1 MCANRLRVAIGC
13 GGMLVCMVTSPLL
26 LSAQEKAQSAADA
39 KPADKSP
46 AAPPLTNPTD
56 SALPTL
62 DQLMKVPVT
71 TLAPGD
77 VDIRPKLQPPAADDQ
92 SAERGMQ
99 NFASFNCVG
108 CHMGNGGGGMG
119 PALSNHAFIYGAAPE
134 NIFLSIYQGR
144 PNGMPAWGTVLPED
158 AIWDL
163 VAYIGNLSD
172 APTSQWGS
180 TTSSSSPDIEQ
191 VPLETKAVPNPWQYT
206 QKFSKGQNP
215 QH

>member
-1 MCANRLRVAIGC
+1 MRPNKLKGAIVC
-13 GGMLVCMVTSPLL
+13 GGMLVVMMASPLL
-26 LSAQEKAQSAADA
+26 LRAQEQEKVQPD
-39 KPADKSP
+39 KTADKSP
-46 AAPPLTNPTD
+46 AAPPPTNPTN
-56 SALPTL
+56 ANAPTP

-77 VDIRPKLQPPAADDQ
+77 VDIRPKLQTPPVDEQA
-92 SAERGMQ
+92 AERGMQ

-119 PALSNHAFIYGAAPE
+119 PALSNHAFIYGSAPE

-163 VAYIGNLSD
+163 VAYIRNLSA
-172 APTSQWGS
+172 APMSQWGA

-191 VPLETKAVPNPWQYT
+191 VPLEIKAVPNPWQYT

-215 QH
+215 QQ